1 MFAAVP
7 ASPLPGHGLPDDSL
21 ALVDEDGERVELD
34 EFEATLLLDMTRGLE
49 PATVSACPGCR
60 SRVVAVVA
68 FLDVLE
74 GALAHERVYELTEL
88 GEDAPTLH
96 LYVADLASTSGPT
109 PLPSSRP
116 SAGFRRSAQA
126 ANSDANDSSR
136 HSSSASG
143 SVTEAGSRLRP
154 RSSEPL

>member
-96 LYVADLASTSGPT
+96 LYVADLASDCDHREWRD
-109 PLPSSRP
+109 PLFDEW
-116 SAGFRRSAQA
+116 A
-126 ANSDANDSSR
+126 DAF
-136 HSSSASG
+136 AELPPVG
-143 SVTEAGSRLRP
+143 RLAP
-154 RSSEPL
+154 